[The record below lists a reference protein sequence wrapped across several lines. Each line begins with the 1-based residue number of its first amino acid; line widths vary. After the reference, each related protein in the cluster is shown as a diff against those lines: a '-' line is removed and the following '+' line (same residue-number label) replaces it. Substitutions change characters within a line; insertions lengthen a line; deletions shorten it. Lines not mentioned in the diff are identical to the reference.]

1 MFVQSPCNYGDDDAF
16 MQMETAAL
24 KKVSDTRSRVF
35 VRKVVAVYTPA
46 TLEAGS
52 AEDVGI
58 EAAAAGTDDAEAGPI
73 AVASSASA
81 CLMCVCEDG
90 AADGTDRGVLTLHE

>member
-1 MFVQSPCNYGDDDAF
+1 

-35 VRKVVAVYTPA
+35 VRKVTAVYTPA

-52 AEDVGI
+52 AEDVGV
-58 EAAAAGTDDAEAGPI
+58 EAAAAGTDDDGGGPI
-73 AVASSASA
+73 AVAASASA

-90 AADGTDRGVLTLHE
+90 AADGRGAASAP